1 MYLKLAYLKEIRE
14 DFSKLLIPSLKIKEA
29 QHTSSAKTEKK
40 KLAKLWIPWKFIGVI
55 KCFYPSI

>member
-29 QHTSSAKTEKK
+29 QHTSGAKTEKK
-40 KLAKLWIPWKFIGVI
+40 KTG
-55 KCFYPSI
+55 